1 MLLSFC
7 GFCIMSFLSNTVK
20 LIKNRHRSENVE
32 KNEPSNMELDFSL
45 RNYAKESFS
54 VLIVKPL
61 SNHFMKFMRI
71 VTFVITG
78 GMIGTLFSVI
88 AFFIF
93 MQFGSMENKFISLL
107 IDNRINSL
115 FPDSDLL
122 VKSAKLSW
130 NSEKHAPEISMKKL
144 KLDDL
149 VIPSISIF
157 LNIPESIKRQKI
169 VTDSVNV
176 VGPKINLRFSDD
188 FRISYFD
195 PNFEKPYNQNSLSES
210 TSVLGGFKKLLSN
223 FGDLKIINADVSIEE
238 NGVLWKLSNVY
249 CHYVVGDELPTAMSF
264 KIKLPKQDYFSS
276 FNIVRTKISDTDKYI
291 VNIDSCNPQSLKEIL
306 SKRNSPIN
314 NPIIN
319 SLLDNCLPVSGL
331 IHFDKKDD
339 QIIKGDF
346 DLIGGAGS
354 IKIPAKTS
362 ISLNLGKTI
371 DNGNI
376 SGTFTEDGIDINS
389 LNVNYGD
396 ASIQLTGI
404 SIPMLEYHLMDVA
417 NIDGTLSLSNVGISE
432 MASLLPE
439 NFSKSIIPS
448 FKNYMP
454 GFKLGLFKV
463 DLKGAIPFGK
473 RNVIEPLSVG
483 NGVFRLSEARVPL
496 GKTVIEDVEAV
507 GSITEDGFDVKLTKA
522 RLNETDVNRGE
533 FFISSK
539 DNSWIGTINVN
550 VSSKEVQ
557 KYAAEISQ
565 KLSFLRIDNLSIA
578 DKANIDM
585 KLVKIEG
592 DNLNDKSLPF
602 RIVEGNGVLKS
613 LDNTKQVKFSW
624 NDKELNVSGDVSEGK
639 NDINLVLEENF
650 KKNEGTAEFR
660 FKSES
665 DFLKAMLPGFD
676 KMFSGNFEINLNM
689 GWKGD
694 VTQYEVNVDLK
705 DALMNFPVFGD
716 IKLKH
721 TPGSLKAKILVN
733 KDVADISDFSID
745 TVDNKISGNIVIGQ
759 NGMLYKAVFN
769 DFVLNENTAKLNI
782 IRNNLNELSVSVIG
796 KKFNTDLVNKICKM
810 VPGNENIACYLNLEE
825 LMVEDAFPI
834 KNVKG
839 SLNIRNGKVTNG
851 ACYGV
856 IGKDTTLALT
866 AQPNTTSDDSI
877 VSLSASNA
885 GEFLKYFKVTD
896 CISGGTINIVLKNSI
911 ISDSSMSG
919 AFELTDFM
927 AKNDQLTRLIS
938 FSSMNGISNMDSY
951 SVGFNFCLGS
961 FVLADNLIKIEN
973 GKAVGPTVGISYAGT
988 YNRLEDKLDL
998 VGVSLLTS
1006 SIMSSKGTNGAYA
1019 APYKLIGS
1027 IAKPVLSVKPLQFV
1041 TNDAISEVFGN
1052 MLPIISTDNY
1062 PMTETLAS
1070 ADDGRS
1076 SAEIASASGE
1086 KDPFANKAFDKSA
1099 GRVSAGKFIAN
1110 KSDSRAAAK
1119 KKTVKPTSEKK
1130 YGVKINRGKKR

>member
-1 MLLSFC
+1 
-7 GFCIMSFLSNTVK
+7 MSFLSNTVK
-20 LIKNRHRSENVE
+20 LIKNRHRNENSEQNVS
-32 KNEPSNMELDFSL
+32 SNMELDFSL

-61 SNHFMKFMRI
+61 SNYFMKFMRI

-78 GMIGTLFSVI
+78 GMIGTLFSVL
-88 AFFIF
+88 AFFIL
-93 MQFGSMENKFISLL
+93 MQFGSMENKFISLF
-107 IDNRINSL
+107 IDCKINSL
-115 FPDSDLL
+115 FPDSDL
-122 VKSAKLSW
+122 VIKSAKLSW
-130 NSEKHAPEISMKKL
+130 NTEKHSPEISLKKL

-157 LNIPESIKRQKI
+157 PNIVESIKRQKF

-176 VGPKINLRFSDD
+176 VGPKINLKFSDD
-188 FRISYFD
+188 FKISYFD
-195 PNFEKPYNQNSLSES
+195 PNFERPYNRNLLSES
-210 TSVLGGFKKLLSN
+210 TSILNGFKRLLSS
-223 FGDLKIINADVSIEE
+223 FGDLKIINADVTIEE
-238 NGVLWKLSNVY
+238 NGVLWKLSNAY
-249 CHYVVGDELPTAMSF
+249 CHYVIGDELPTAISF

-276 FNIVRTKISDTDKYI
+276 FNIVRTRISDTDKYI
-291 VNIDSCNPQSLKEIL
+291 VNIDSCNPQSLKEVL
-306 SKRNSPIN
+306 VKRNSPIN

-331 IHFDKKDD
+331 IHFDKKND
-339 QIIKGDF
+339 QILKGDF

-417 NIDGTLSLSNVGISE
+417 NIDGTLSLTNVGISE
-432 MASLLPE
+432 MSSLLPE

-463 DLKGAIPFGK
+463 DLKGAVPFGK
-473 RNVIEPLSVG
+473 RNIYQPMSVG
-483 NGVFRLSEARVPL
+483 NGVFKLSEARVPL
-496 GKTVIEDVEAV
+496 GKTIIEDVEAI

-522 RLNETDVNRGE
+522 RFNETTVNKGE

-539 DNSWIGTINVN
+539 DNSWIGTINAD
-550 VSSKEVQ
+550 VSAQEVK
-557 KYAAEISQ
+557 KYAADISQ
-565 KLSFLRIDNLSIA
+565 KLSSLRIDNLSIA

-585 KLVKIEG
+585 KLVKVEG
-592 DNLNDKSLPF
+592 DSLDNKTLPF
-602 RIVEGNGVLKS
+602 RIVEGNGILKS
-613 LDNTKQVKFSW
+613 PDNTKQMKFSW

-650 KKNEGTAEFR
+650 EKNEGTAEFS

-665 DFLKAMLPGFD
+665 DFLKGMLPGFE
-676 KMFSGNFEINLNM
+676 KIFSGNYSINMNM

-694 VTQYEVNVDLK
+694 ITQYEVDMNLK
-705 DALMNFPVFGD
+705 DALLNFPILGD
-716 IKLKH
+716 LKLKH
-721 TPGSLKAKILVN
+721 TPGNLKAKILVN
-733 KDVADISDFSID
+733 KDVADISEFSID
-745 TVDNKISGNIVIGQ
+745 TVDNKIGGSIIIGQ
-759 NGMLYKAVFN
+759 NGLLYKAAFN
-769 DFVLNENTAKLNI
+769 DFVINGNTAKLNI

-796 KKFNTDLVNKICKM
+796 KKFNTDLVGKVCKM
-810 VPGNENIACYLNLEE
+810 VPRNENIACYLNLEE
-825 LMVEDAFPI
+825 LMIEDAFPVR
-834 KNVKG
+834 NVKG
-839 SLNIRNGKVTNG
+839 SLNIRNGKITNG

-885 GEFLKYFKVTD
+885 GDFLKYFKVTD
-896 CISGGTINIVLKNSI
+896 SITGGTINIVLKNSI

-961 FVLADNLIKIEN
+961 FVLVDNLIKIEN

-1019 APYKLIGS
+1019 APYKLLGS
-1027 IAKPVLSVKPLQFV
+1027 IAKPVMSVKPLQFV

-1052 MLPIISTDNY
+1052 MLPIISTENY
-1062 PMTETLAS
+1062 PMMEPLVPVNA
-1070 ADDGRS
+1070 GNS
-1076 SAEIASASGE
+1076 SRDVVNGSKE
-1086 KDPFANKAFDKSA
+1086 KDPFANKAFDKSSEKSVA
-1099 GRVSAGKFIAN
+1099 QKSN
-1110 KSDSRAAAK
+1110 KKATTK
-1119 KKTVKPTSEKK
+1119 KKRVRSTSEKK
-1130 YGVKINRGKKR
+1130 YGVTINRGKKR

>member
-1 MLLSFC
+1 
-7 GFCIMSFLSNTVK
+7 MSFLSNTVK
-20 LIKNRHRSENVE
+20 LIKNRHRNENGEQNVS
-32 KNEPSNMELDFSL
+32 SNMELDFSL

-61 SNHFMKFMRI
+61 SNYFMKFVRI
-71 VTFVITG
+71 MTFVITG
-78 GMIGTLFSVI
+78 GMIGALFSVI
-88 AFFIF
+88 AFFVF
-93 MQFGSMENKFISLL
+93 MQFGSMENKFISLF
-107 IDNRINSL
+107 IDSRINSL
-115 FPDSDLL
+115 FPDSDLV

-130 NSEKHAPEISMKKL
+130 NTEKHAPEISLKKM

-157 LNIPESIKRQKI
+157 PNIIESIKRQKFI
-169 VTDSVNV
+169 TDSVNV
-176 VGPKINLRFSDD
+176 VGPKINLKFSDD

-195 PNFEKPYNQNSLSES
+195 PNFERPYNRNSLSEP
-210 TSVLGGFKKLLSN
+210 TSVLNGFKKLLNN
-223 FGDLKIINADVSIEE
+223 FGDLKIINADVTIEE
-238 NGVLWKLSNVY
+238 NGVIWKLSNAY
-249 CHYVVGDELPTAMSF
+249 CHYVIGDELPTAVSF

-276 FNIVRTKISDTDKYI
+276 FNIVRNRISDTDKYI
-291 VNIDSCNPQSLKEIL
+291 VNIDSCNPQSLKEVL
-306 SKRNSPIN
+306 VKRNSPIN

-331 IHFDKKDD
+331 IHFDKKDE

-404 SIPMLEYHLMDVA
+404 SIPMLEYHLMDMA
-417 NIDGTLSLSNVGISE
+417 NIDGTLSLTNVGISE
-432 MASLLPE
+432 MSSLLPE

-473 RNVIEPLSVG
+473 RNVSEPMSVG
-483 NGVFRLSEARVPL
+483 NGVFKLSEAQVPL
-496 GKTVIEDVEAV
+496 GKTIIEDVEAI

-522 RLNETDVNRGE
+522 RFNETTVNKGE

-539 DNSWIGTINVN
+539 DNSWIGTINAD
-550 VSSKEVQ
+550 VSAQEVK
-557 KYAAEISQ
+557 KYAADISQ
-565 KLSFLRIDNLSIA
+565 KLGSLHVDNLSIA

-585 KLVKIEG
+585 KLVKVEG
-592 DNLNDKSLPF
+592 DNLANKALPF

-613 LDNTKQVKFSW
+613 PDNTKQMKFSW

-650 KKNEGTAEFR
+650 EKNEGTAEFS

-665 DFLKAMLPGFD
+665 DFLKGMLPGFE
-676 KMFSGNFEINLNM
+676 KIFSGNYSINMNM

-694 VTQYEVNVDLK
+694 ITQYEVNMDLK
-705 DALMNFPVFGD
+705 DALLNFPILGD
-716 IKLKH
+716 MKLKH
-721 TPGSLKAKILVN
+721 TPGTLKAKILVN
-733 KDVADISDFSID
+733 KDIADISEFSID
-745 TVDNKISGNIVIGQ
+745 TVDNKIGGSIVIGK
-759 NGMLYKAVFN
+759 NGLLYKAAFN
-769 DFVLNENTAKLNI
+769 DFVINGNTAKLNI

-796 KKFNTDLVNKICKM
+796 KKFNTDLVGKVCRM
-810 VPGNENIACYLNLEE
+810 VPSNENIACYLNLEE
-825 LMVEDAFPI
+825 LVIEDTFPV

-839 SLNIRNGKVTNG
+839 SLNIRNGKITNG

-885 GEFLKYFKVTD
+885 GDFLKYFKVTD
-896 CISGGTINIVLKNSI
+896 SITGGTINIVLKNSI

-961 FVLADNLIKIEN
+961 FILVDNLIKIEN

-1006 SIMSSKGTNGAYA
+1006 SIMSSRGTNGAYA
-1019 APYKLIGS
+1019 APYKLLGS
-1027 IAKPVLSVKPLQFV
+1027 IAKPVMSVKPLQFV

-1052 MLPIISTDNY
+1052 MLPIISTENY
-1062 PMTETLAS
+1062 PMMEALVPAN
-1070 ADDGRS
+1070 AGS
-1076 SAEIASASGE
+1076 SSMEAVSGSKE
-1086 KDPFANKAFDKSA
+1086 KDPFANKAFDRSSEKA
-1099 GRVSAGKFIAN
+1099 TAQKLE
-1110 KSDSRAAAK
+1110 KKAAAK
-1119 KKTVKPTSEKK
+1119 KKRIKSTSEKK
-1130 YGVKINRGKKR
+1130 FGVTINRGKKR